1 MPLFIQT
8 ITFFLVIPKGMT
20 QNIQNAL
27 HDNKQ
32 GHTDTYYFEG
42 KTRIAPI
49 PPPMITI
56 ISIED
61 HDNIANNSLS
71 QLPVYVCNIN
81 KPPSKLLDGN
91 NVCINLYEIIE
102 I

>member
-27 HDNKQ
+27 DDDKQ
-32 GHTDTYYFEG
+32 GHTDM
-42 KTRIAPI
+42 K
-49 PPPMITI
+49 
-56 ISIED
+56 
-61 HDNIANNSLS
+61 
-71 QLPVYVCNIN
+71 QW
-81 KPPSKLLDGN
+81 KLLDGN